1 MPSTTADRPLQEGLR
16 ERKKRATRVAI
27 QRAALALF
35 LAKGY
40 DETTT
45 EEIARAADVS
55 PSTLFNYFPTKEALV
70 ADEYDPL
77 FINLLE
83 TRPLDESMFT
93 SIRKALEAG
102 LAKVVAEDHDF
113 LLARARLAFKVPA
126 LRAAAALD
134 RERSEVLLRAILAR
148 RTGRAHDSFEVR
160 IVSALVVSALTTA
173 MEAWFEADG
182 KSDLM
187 ELIGRALDIAEL
199 GAASVTPSKSSPGN
213 KFR

>member
-1 MPSTTADRPLQEGLR
+1 MR

-70 ADEYDPL
+70 ADDYDPL

-83 TRPLDESMFT
+83 TRPLDEPMFT

-102 LAKVVAEDHDF
+102 LAQVVAEDHEF
-113 LLARARLAFKVPA
+113 LLTRARLAFKVPA

-134 RERSEVLLRAILAR
+134 RERSELLLRAILTR
-148 RTGRAHDSFEVR
+148 RAGGAEGSFEIKV
-160 IVSALVVSALTTA
+160 VSALVVSAMTTA
-173 MEAWFEADG
+173 MEAWFDADG
-182 KSDLM
+182 KSELM
-187 ELIGRALDIAEL
+187 ELVGRALEITEF
-199 GAASVTPSKSSPGN
+199 GAASVTPAKPSLGQ
-213 KFR
+213 